1 MWFHLYEIS
10 SIGPFIVT
18 EGRLVVISGVREG
31 KWGDAAQWVSGF
43 LLKQWKYSWTR
54 CGFGLHYV
62 TNGKVFGMC
71 ILPQKKKKSQ
81 KNSFRNILSFGSYQS
96 FTWGGGGSGNKNRI
110 LFQSWLYYLRAMWPW
125 MTGLIPLNHMNDIS
139 FLEEWPVWIKHLQSI
154 WCIVFDV

>member
-18 EGRLVVISGVREG
+18 EGRLVVISGGREG

-96 FTWGGGGSGNKNRI
+96 FTWGGGDLGTKIDFCSNPGS
-110 LFQSWLYYLRAMWPW
+110 
-125 MTGLIPLNHMNDIS
+125 TT
-139 FLEEWPVWIKHLQSI
+139 
-154 WCIVFDV
+154 